1 MHVSDHSGF
10 HYRQFL
16 LKSLISQTVIDDPV
30 SEQNPLRSES
40 ALILPKDEE
49 ATASAEE
56 PRINLSHLLEK
67 EVEFSTD
74 LIDSYPGHETLW
86 CHR

>member
-1 MHVSDHSGF
+1 
-10 HYRQFL
+10 
-16 LKSLISQTVIDDPV
+16 VIDTSV
-30 SEQNPLRSES
+30 LEQNFSKSEPV
-40 ALILPKDEE
+40 LVLPKDEE
-49 ATASAEE
+49 ATPSTEE
-56 PRINLSHLLEK
+56 SRINLPHLLEE